1 MGEVDIEGETGG
13 WRGRGVEERS
23 GQRERTE
30 RVLDET
36 QNIMSWEQTAEFRRG
51 HAFTLKKEA
60 SERRRRKR
68 DE

>member
-36 QNIMSWEQTAEFRRG
+36 QNIMSWEQTAEFKVL
-51 HAFTLKKEA
+51 H
-60 SERRRRKR
+60 SH
-68 DE
+68 